1 MLETIA
7 TYAFKTTDYPLIL
20 SFENHCNPKQQAKI
34 AKYCEEYFGDM
45 MLQVKILKKDIDN
58 CVIFRY
64 IAIESKRCL
73 AQSFFQS

>member
-1 MLETIA
+1 MFVFWQLAAKAVLETIA

-45 MLQVKILKKDIDN
+45 MLQVYVEFIPGKMKANI
-58 CVIFRY
+58 
-64 IAIESKRCL
+64 
-73 AQSFFQS
+73 